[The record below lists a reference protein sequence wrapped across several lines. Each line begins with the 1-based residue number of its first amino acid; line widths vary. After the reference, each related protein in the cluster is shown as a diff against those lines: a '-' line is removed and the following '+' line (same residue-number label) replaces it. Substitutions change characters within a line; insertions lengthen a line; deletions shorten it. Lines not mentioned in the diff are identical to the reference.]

1 MVGAFNPFTLK
12 VTQAPKPEARGSGRE
27 ELPHDPTPEARGS
40 GREEQ
45 PMPEAR
51 GGNERS
57 YPASEVMGGSREEI
71 PHASLRPRAAA
82 GRSNRM
88 TEARGSGWEDQ
99 PHVQGAVAA

>member
-1 MVGAFNPFTLK
+1 MVGAFNPFTFK

-51 GGNERS
+51 GGNEVTGVRGHGRQ
-57 YPASEVMGGSREEI
+57 PGGDTPRQPEAKSGGGEE
-71 PHASLRPRAAA
+71 
-82 GRSNRM
+82 
-88 TEARGSGWEDQ
+88 Q
-99 PHVQGAVAA
+99 PHD